1 MKTLQTTDETSV
13 TWKKSYCWI
22 NVDIWGFRFSRL
34 HMHIAYTGIC
44 VCTCRLQNQR
54 YICCFRLA
62 DLLSRVWLFGVTIS
76 PFRDFCQLRIFGLE
90 SKQIGKEKA
99 KSKENKGIKVCCWQF
114 DIAPWNWQLQSL
126 IIKLCPH
133 NSAIVEYSQSLRC
146 LLDRWVWSLDGL
158 LFNPLTHS
166 CWIMWLRLMI
176 MVLQA

>member
-1 MKTLQTTDETSV
+1 MKSLQTTDETSV

-99 KSKENKGIKVCCWQF
+99 KSKEKKSRNGDTLGPVELIVWPEQGNQG
-114 DIAPWNWQLQSL
+114 DQRRQS
-126 IIKLCPH
+126 PSH
-133 NSAIVEYSQSLRC
+133 Y
-146 LLDRWVWSLDGL
+146 
-158 LFNPLTHS
+158 LFFLSDVTIRYYCETS
-166 CWIMWLRLMI
+166 RL
-176 MVLQA
+176 V